1 MLAFE
6 VFIDGERIYVAGVE
20 DCAVLTALIS
30 ATFRRPHSGTAG
42 EIEFS
47 AGGLMQSD
55 AGGASYHMR
64 WEPRQLQ
71 VGSQVTINVIETEQV
86 DEPLRR
92 YRSDRQVQESPW
104 TDQEIEKFERE
115 EWVRLKTQFER
126 DNEEGA

>member
-1 MLAFE
+1 
-6 VFIDGERIYVAGVE
+6 
-20 DCAVLTALIS
+20 
-30 ATFRRPHSGTAG
+30 
-42 EIEFS
+42 
-47 AGGLMQSD
+47 MQSD